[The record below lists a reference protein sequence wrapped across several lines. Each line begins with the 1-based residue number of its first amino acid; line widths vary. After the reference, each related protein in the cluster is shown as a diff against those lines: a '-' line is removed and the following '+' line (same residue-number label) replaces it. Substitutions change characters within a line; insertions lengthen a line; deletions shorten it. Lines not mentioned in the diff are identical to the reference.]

1 MEIAENVKKEDYFAE
16 LRTGVGYEALCYL
29 RDFLEDYI
37 RSHVKFYDGINHER
51 DKRITSVMAN
61 FSRLDRELRF
71 AADELRNGRG
81 IRVSELDELKEA
93 A

>member
-37 RSHVKFYDGINHER
+37 RSHVKIYDGINHER
-51 DKRITSVMAN
+51 DKRYDA
-61 FSRLDRELRF
+61 
-71 AADELRNGRG
+71 
-81 IRVSELDELKEA
+81 
-93 A
+93 